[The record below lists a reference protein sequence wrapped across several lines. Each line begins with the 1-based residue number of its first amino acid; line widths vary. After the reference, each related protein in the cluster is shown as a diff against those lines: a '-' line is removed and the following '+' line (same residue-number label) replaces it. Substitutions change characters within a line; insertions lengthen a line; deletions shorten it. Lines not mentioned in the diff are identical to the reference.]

1 LCFLSLLCV
10 DVVDAGSSIR
20 LLGLP
25 HLLVVVVV
33 AKVVVA
39 AYRHAVGSRYERSW
53 PIH

>member
-1 LCFLSLLCV
+1 LSLFCV

-25 HLLVVVVV
+25 HLLVVVV

-39 AYRHAVGSRYERSW
+39 ANWHTVGSRYERS
-53 PIH
+53 

>member
-1 LCFLSLLCV
+1 MCI
-10 DVVDAGSSIR
+10 DVVDAGSCIR

-25 HLLVVVVV
+25 HLLVVVV

-39 AYRHAVGSRYERSW
+39 ANWHAVGSRYERSW

>member
-1 LCFLSLLCV
+1 LSLLCV
-10 DVVDAGSSIR
+10 DVVDAGSSIG

-25 HLLVVVVV
+25 HLLVVVV

-39 AYRHAVGSRYERSW
+39 VYWHAVGSRYERSW